1 MSNPPRSILV
11 RTEYLLIAI
20 FFVLFSVWSIS
31 KCGRK
36 KDEYTMP
43 TNNNNSTVQPTAA
56 APAPPARDTLR
67 RPVPPPPP
75 PTNAAPARKG
85 NTPSIANPIA
95 ATPKATAPKAKTPT
109 SATAPTATEKNTK
122 LYVAVDGLK
131 IRKKPN
137 QKAGILGKLRL
148 DEELY
153 FLGDRS
159 KTSEKITMPDGSVA
173 NQPWVWIKTKRG
185 TVGWVYGGGVRY
197 YK

>member
-56 APAPPARDTLR
+56 APARDTLR
-67 RPVPPPPP
+67 RPLPPP
-75 PTNAAPARKG
+75 PTAAAPARKE
-85 NTPSIANPIA
+85 NTPSIANPVA
-95 ATPKATAPKAKTPT
+95 TTPKAVAPKAKTPA
-109 SATAPTATEKNTK
+109 ATPPTEAEKYTK

-148 DEELY
+148 DEELS

-159 KTSEKITMPDGSVA
+159 KTNEKITMSDGSVA